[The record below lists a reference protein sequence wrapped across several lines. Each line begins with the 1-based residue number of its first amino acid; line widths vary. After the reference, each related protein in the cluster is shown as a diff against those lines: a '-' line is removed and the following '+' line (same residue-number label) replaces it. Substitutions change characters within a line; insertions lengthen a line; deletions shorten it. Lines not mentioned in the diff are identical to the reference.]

1 MDYRKLSLS
10 NTQIVNF
17 FFCQPCFLASLSILT
32 LSILLNYM
40 SYTVLIN
47 DMVCCHCF
55 TCFHIYQ
62 YTSIVCLQW
71 VQPCLIYLNV
81 PIKFIFYTWNNTAK
95 SRQISKILYSNYNL
109 VNRFLKLTFTD
120 MCFGLFLR
128 TTMTQNYMM
137 RI

>member
-1 MDYRKLSLS
+1 MTWSVAID
-10 NTQIVNF
+10 
-17 FFCQPCFLASLSILT
+17 
-32 LSILLNYM
+32 LL
-40 SYTVLIN
+40 VFI
-47 DMVCCHCF
+47 F
-55 TCFHIYQ
+55 TNIHLLC
-62 YTSIVCLQW
+62 VDLQW

-81 PIKFIFYTWNNTAK
+81 PIKFIFYTWTNNAK